1 MSRYTGPACKKCQ
14 KLSQKMFLKGTRCY
28 TNCPVEKQSTD
39 KHFAANGPKAK
50 MSDYGKHL
58 REKQIARFSAGMSEA
73 QFHRFFVNAAKT
85 PGGTG
90 ETLMRYLEIRLD
102 NIVRRLGFA
111 VSLAA
116 ARQIVTHGHIKVN
129 GRCVNIPS
137 YLVRIGDEIS
147 IDSKML
153 ATAGV
158 IQGLEYADKVAAAA
172 RPSFLAWDP
181 DKKVGK
187 LVRWPDRSESSVKA
201 DDQLIIE
208 YYSK

>member
-14 KLSQKMFLKGTRCY
+14 KLSQKLFLKGIRCT
-28 TNCPVEKQSTD
+28 TNCPVDKQAQSD
-39 KHFAANGPKAK
+39 KHFSNNGPKGK

-73 QFHRFFVNAAKT
+73 QFHRFFMHAAKT

-90 ETLMRYLEIRLD
+90 ESLMRDLELRLD

-111 VSLAA
+111 VSLKT
-116 ARQIVTHGHIKVN
+116 ARQLVTHGHIRVN

-137 YLVRIGDEIS
+137 YLLKIGDEIS
-147 IDSKML
+147 INAKL
-153 ATAGV
+153 LETAGV
-158 IQGLEYADKVAAAA
+158 KQGLEHAEKVAF
-172 RPSFLAWDP
+172 RPSFLAWDG
-181 DKKVGK
+181 DKHTGK
-187 LVRWPDRSESSVKA
+187 LVRWPDRAESSIQA

>member
-14 KLSQKMFLKGTRCY
+14 KLSTKMFLKGTRCY
-28 TNCPVEKQSTD
+28 NHCPVDRQMTD
-39 KHFAANGPKAK
+39 KHFSSNGPKAK

-102 NIVRRLGFA
+102 NIVRRIGFA
-111 VSLAA
+111 ISLRT
-116 ARQIVTHGHIKVN
+116 ARQLVCHGHIKVN

-137 YLVRIGDEIS
+137 YLVRVGDEIS
-147 IDSKML
+147 IDSKIL
-153 ATAGV
+153 ETAGV
-158 IQGLEYADKVAAAA
+158 KQGLEYAEKVSP
-172 RPSFLAWDP
+172 RPSYLAWDA
-181 DKKVGK
+181 DKNTCK
-187 LVRWPDRSESSVKA
+187 LVRWPDRAEASVKA